1 MDRTKYQV
9 TGSRP
14 LDRLVNKALKELAK
28 LGYSRRSLRRYRTIW
43 RHLIEFS
50 KKSDLGNGFSSDL
63 GARFLAAHRIRD
75 GESVGPKNTW
85 RLHAAYGI
93 KILGDFAR
101 DGRIERWRTDMQQV
115 RIPPAMKK
123 PLRDYEQYCKD
134 RRHLRPSTLH
144 ERIRE
149 IAIFLDFLGSRDITK
164 LSQLQAVDLSAFVS
178 SRARHRAKTVSRIVS
193 GLRMFLRFLTLR
205 GIIRQDLSHALP
217 KIRVPRYASIPPVW
231 DRALLERLL
240 KAVDRTSPM
249 GKRDYAIFLLAYR
262 LGLRPGDLRSLTL
275 DNLDWDA
282 AVLKITQSKTGRP
295 LCLPLTAEVGEALID
310 YLRNG
315 RPPSAYRE
323 VFLRLRAPF
332 RPFRDTFHISYLLRF
347 WRERAGI
354 RFRTEQRHGLHSLR
368 HTLATQLLQQ
378 ETPFPVI
385 ADILGHTTTT
395 STLIYAKADVEALRR
410 AALDIEEVRH
420 DD

>member
-1 MDRTKYQV
+1 MGQVKYQV
-9 TGSRP
+9 AGRRP
-14 LDRLVNKALKELAK
+14 LDRLINKALKELTK

-50 KKSDLGNGFSSDL
+50 HQNGLGDGFSADL
-63 GARFLAAHRIRD
+63 AVSFLAAYRIQD
-75 GESVGPKNTW
+75 GECLRPKDAW
-85 RLHAAYGI
+85 RRHAVYGV
-93 KILGDFAR
+93 KVLGDFAR
-101 DGRIERWRTDMQQV
+101 EGCIERCRTDMQRV

-134 RRHLRPSTLH
+134 RRHLRPSTLQ

-149 IAIFLDFLGSRDITK
+149 IAIFLDFLGSRDIIR
-164 LSQLQAVDLSAFVS
+164 LSQLQAADLSAFLT
-178 SRARHRAKTVSRIVS
+178 SRQRFRAKTVARNASD
-193 GLRMFLRFLTLR
+193 LRTFLRFLTLR
-205 GIIRQDLSHALP
+205 GFIRQDLSHALP
-217 KIRVPRYASIPPVW
+217 SIRVPRQATIPPVW
-231 DRALLERLL
+231 DGVLLERLL

-249 GKRDYAIFLLAYR
+249 GKRDYAIFLLACR
-262 LGLRPGDLRSLTL
+262 LGLRPGDIRTLTL
-275 DNLDWDA
+275 DDLDWDTA
-282 AVLKITQSKTGRP
+282 TLEITQSKTRRP
-295 LCLPLTAEVGEALID
+295 LRLPLTDEVGEVLID

-315 RPPSAYRE
+315 RPPVSHRE

-332 RPFRDTFHISYLLRF
+332 APFRKAAHLNYLLRF
-347 WRERAGI
+347 WRQRAGI

-378 ETPFPVI
+378 ETAFPVI
-385 ADILGHTTTT
+385 ADILGHATTT

-410 AALDIEEVRH
+410 AALDVEEVCH